1 MRKYGGYND
10 AFDSAA
16 VAAACAANLALGGV
30 LVWMVAGQIIDG
42 GESGTSFRQALGCM
56 GLGLTMWQ
64 VLILEKWSL
73 AGMRPK
79 AYFRTLSWTPPGD
92 LVIDPLVGRATTL
105 QETADLGR
113 RAIGIEINPE
123 YCQLIRR
130 RLAHTP
136 QVEQNRLPPQPSDT

>member
-1 MRKYGGYND
+1 
-10 AFDSAA
+10 
-16 VAAACAANLALGGV
+16 
-30 LVWMVAGQIIDG
+30 MVAGQIIDG
-42 GESGTSFRQALGCM
+42 GESGTSFRQALGCI
-56 GLGLTMWQ
+56 GLGLTMYQ

-79 AYFRTLSWTPPGD
+79 AYFRTLSWTNSGD
-92 LVIDPLVGRATTL
+92 LVIDPMAGSSTTL
-105 QETADLGR
+105 RAAADLGQ

-136 QVEQNRLPPQPSDT
+136 QVAQNRLPPQPSDA